1 MSLTH
6 PYYTVTAFFRQEAKR
21 ENTGKQALFHTLHRQ
36 VLKMGRD
43 ISWVFQN
50 LFKVFSPN
58 FGTV

>member
-1 MSLTH
+1 MSNSFLSISIAKIDSMSLIH

-43 ISWVFQN
+43 ISWV
-50 LFKVFSPN
+50 
-58 FGTV
+58 

>member
-21 ENTGKQALFHTLHRQ
+21 ENTGNQALFHTLHRQ

-43 ISWVFQN
+43 ISWV
-50 LFKVFSPN
+50 
-58 FGTV
+58 